1 MFIKHGRR
9 AAYASIATVLFAGL
23 SLVAAA
29 PLSSFKS
36 VNVELPSGD
45 RMFPEGPNSDAI
57 NNNCLTCH
65 SADMVLNQPT
75 LQRNVWQAEVDKMRK
90 TYKAPIA
97 EEDVKPIVDY
107 LARTKGTD

>member
-1 MFIKHGRR
+1 MFTNHDRR
-9 AAYASIATVLFAGL
+9 VVDTAIAILFTGL
-23 SLVAAA
+23 SLVTAE
-29 PLSSFKS
+29 PLASFKS
-36 VNVELPSGD
+36 VNLELPSGD

-65 SADMVLNQPT
+65 SADMVLNQPP
-75 LQRNVWQAEVDKMRK
+75 LQRQVWQAEVDKMRK

-107 LARTKGTD
+107 LARTKGAD